1 MIKIFLY
8 HYCIYKFSIGYYRCY
23 ITSFTNNSVFT
34 INIICFFQKV
44 QKKFH
49 VWFTDT
55 KLYHKYLKTFVEQ
68 KAMTRKQKWQLMIFV
83 DIILLSSF
91 FLVESIPLKILIILV
106 DVIKYVYFF
115 TKVKTITIRS

>member
-1 MIKIFLY
+1 MIKIFYIIIAFISLVLGIIGIILPVLPTTPFLLLTLY
-8 HYCIYKFSIGYYRCY
+8 AFSK
-23 ITSFTNNSVFT
+23 SSE
-34 INIICFFQKV
+34 
-44 QKKFH
+44 KFH

-91 FLVESIPLKILIILV
+91 LLVESIPLKILIILV

>member
-1 MIKIFLY
+1 MIKIFYIIIAFISLVLGIIGVILPVLPTTPFLLLTLY
-8 HYCIYKFSIGYYRCY
+8 AFSK
-23 ITSFTNNSVFT
+23 SSE
-34 INIICFFQKV
+34 
-44 QKKFH
+44 KFH

-91 FLVESIPLKILIILV
+91 LLVESIPLKILIILV

-115 TKVKTITIRS
+115 TKVKTITTRS

>member
-1 MIKIFLY
+1 MIKIFYIIIAFISLVLGIIGIILPVLPTTPFLLLTLY
-8 HYCIYKFSIGYYRCY
+8 AFSK
-23 ITSFTNNSVFT
+23 SSE
-34 INIICFFQKV
+34 
-44 QKKFH
+44 KFH

-91 FLVESIPLKILIILV
+91 LLVESISLKILIILV
-106 DVIKYVYFF
+106 DVIKYIYFF
-115 TKVKTITIRS
+115 TKVKTITTRS